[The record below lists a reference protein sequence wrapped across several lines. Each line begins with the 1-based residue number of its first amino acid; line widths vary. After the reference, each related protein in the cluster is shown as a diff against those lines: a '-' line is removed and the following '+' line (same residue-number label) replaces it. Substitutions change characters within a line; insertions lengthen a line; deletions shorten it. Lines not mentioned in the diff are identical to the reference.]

1 MEHIFKHFWLI
12 FIIVF
17 LLLILPSI
25 FYIVR
30 QQQQYI
36 IERFGKFQRV
46 ASPGL
51 NLKIPFI
58 DRIAA
63 KIELRIQQ
71 LDVLVETKT
80 KDNVFVAIPV
90 SVQYRVENSF
100 DAYYRL
106 SAPEEQI
113 RSYVF
118 DRVRTT
124 LAALNLDD
132 AFASKDSIAREIED
146 TLAQEMNGYG
156 FSIINTLVTDINP
169 DKTVRDSMNAINAA
183 QRERE
188 AAISLAEAQKIRVVK
203 EAEAEAES
211 KRLQGEGI
219 ANQRKAIVNGLVEQ
233 FEALKEVGLVHDAQ
247 EILLM
252 TQYFDTLVEVSRN
265 SQNKTIMMPSNPG
278 GLNQIMQEMR
288 NSFIVGGEVPS
299 DVITDSQEP
308 NTSGRTATRSAAAT
322 RQVPSPVKRSG

>member
-1 MEHIFKHFWLI
+1 METNDLTMVVIVVAVLI
-12 FIIVF
+12 FCLVT
-17 LLLILPSI
+17 LTNI

-36 IERFGKFQRV
+36 IERFGKFNRV
-46 ASPGL
+46 ANPGL
-51 NLKIPFI
+51 NVKIPFI
-58 DRIAA
+58 DRIASR
-63 KIELRIQQ
+63 IEMRIQQ
-71 LDVLVETKT
+71 IDVLVETKT

-90 SVQYRVENSF
+90 SVQYRVENAR

-106 SAPEEQI
+106 SEPEKQI

-118 DRVRTT
+118 DRVRTS
-124 LAALNLDD
+124 LATLNLDD
-132 AFASKDSIAREIED
+132 AFASKDSIAREIEN

-169 DKTVRDSMNAINAA
+169 DKTVRDSMNSINAA

-203 EAEAEAES
+203 EAEADAES

-219 ANQRKAIVNGLVEQ
+219 ANQRKAIVNGIVEQ
-233 FEALKEVGLVHDAQ
+233 FAALKEVGLTHDAQ

-252 TQYFDTLVEVSRN
+252 TQYFDTLVEVSKN
-265 SQNKTIMMPSNPG
+265 SANKTIMMPSNPG
-278 GLNQIMQEMR
+278 GLNQMMQELR
-288 NSFIVGGEVPS
+288 NSFIVGNETTNNS
-299 DVITDSQEP
+299 
-308 NTSGRTATRSAAAT
+308 
-322 RQVPSPVKRSG
+322 

>member
-1 MEHIFKHFWLI
+1 MNNLDLI
-12 FIIVF
+12 PLLPFLILAVILFII
-17 LLLILPSI
+17 LPAT

-36 IERFGKFQRV
+36 IERFGKFRRV
-46 ASPGL
+46 AEPGL

-58 DRIAA
+58 DRIASRV
-63 KIELRIQQ
+63 EMRIQQ

-90 SVQYRVENSF
+90 SVQYRVENSR

-106 SAPEEQI
+106 SEPEKQI
-113 RSYVF
+113 RAYVF
-118 DRVRTT
+118 DRVRTS

-132 AFASKDSIAREIED
+132 AFASKDSIAHEIES

-156 FSIINTLVTDINP
+156 FCIINTLVTDINP
-169 DKTVRDSMNAINAA
+169 DKTVRDSMNSINAA

-203 EAEAEAES
+203 EAEADAES

-233 FEALKEVGLVHDAQ
+233 FAALKEVGLTHDAQ

-252 TQYFDTLVEVSRN
+252 TQYFDTLVEVSKN
-265 SQNKTIMMPSNPG
+265 SANKTIMMPSNPG
-278 GLNQIMQEMR
+278 GLNQMMNELR
-288 NSFIVGGEVPS
+288 NSFIVGNE
-299 DVITDSQEP
+299 T
-308 NTSGRTATRSAAAT
+308 T
-322 RQVPSPVKRSG
+322 K